1 MSGEIVEFSMDSHE
15 VAELDRLADI
25 YADGDR
31 DALLREAIHF
41 MASRE
46 RAERLQRIQA
56 RVHDTIHPP
65 STVSSAEPSPL
76 QADEI

>member
-1 MSGEIVEFSMDSHE
+1 MRGEIVEFSMDSHE

-31 DALLREAIHF
+31 DALLREAIRF

-65 STVSSAEPSPL
+65 STVSSDEPSPL